1 MIRTDKLII
10 CVCPVGSWVTKEV
23 NPNVPIQPE
32 EIAEEVY
39 RCQNEGA
46 SIVHIHARD
55 KEGNATTDP
64 QVFREIDYHIR
75 ERGSDIIIQHSIST
89 GRGSRYA
96 VKGDLKGI
104 PQNLVFSAADM
115 GIEALEGNPEM
126 SSLDIGVSVMIGAT
140 ERVTLWTRNFV
151 EKAAKIMLEK
161 GIKPEPE
168 VYGIGGMVE
177 VGELIKKGLLAKPYW
192 ISFGFGMERTV
203 QNKIPFTPKN
213 LMHLVDLLPEDSLF
227 TAFGIGPDETPAGV
241 LSILLGGHVRVGF
254 EDNPYY
260 SKGVLA
266 KSNAELVA
274 RIARIGK
281 DLGREIAT
289 PEEARELL
297 GIPKL
302 QKQPR

>member
-1 MIRTDKLII
+1 
-10 CVCPVGSWVTKEV
+10 
-23 NPNVPIQPE
+23 
-32 EIAEEVY
+32 
-39 RCQNEGA
+39 
-46 SIVHIHARD
+46 
-55 KEGNATTDP
+55 
-64 QVFREIDYHIR
+64 
-75 ERGSDIIIQHSIST
+75 
-89 GRGSRYA
+89 
-96 VKGDLKGI
+96 
-104 PQNLVFSAADM
+104 
-115 GIEALEGNPEM
+115 
-126 SSLDIGVSVMIGAT
+126 MIGAT

-161 GIKPEPE
+161 GIKPELE

-177 VGELIKKGLLAKPYW
+177 ADELIKKGLLNKPYW
-192 ISFGFGMERTV
+192 ISFGFGMQRTV

-213 LMHLVDLLPEDSLF
+213 MMHLVDLLPEDSMF

-241 LSILLGGHVRVGF
+241 LSILLGGHARVGF

-260 SKGVLA
+260 NKGVLA

-281 DLGREIAT
+281 DLGRTIAT
-289 PEEARELL
+289 PDEARELL

>member
-1 MIRTDKLII
+1 MIRTDKLIV
-10 CVCPVGSWVTKEV
+10 CVCPVGSWVTKDV
-23 NPNVPIQPE
+23 NPNAPIQPQ

-55 KEGNATTDP
+55 KDGNATTDP
-64 QVFREIDYHIR
+64 QVFREIDTRIR

-89 GRGSRYA
+89 GRGSKYA
-96 VKGDLKGI
+96 MKSNLKFV
-104 PQNLVFSAADM
+104 PENLDFSAAEM
-115 GIEALEGNPEM
+115 GLDALEPNPEM
-126 SSLDIGVSVMIGAT
+126 SSLDIGVSVMIGAK

-177 VGELIKKGLLAKPYW
+177 VGELIKKGLLTKPYW
-192 ISFGFGMERTV
+192 IGFGFGMERTV

-213 LMHLVDLLPEDSLF
+213 LMHLVDLLPEDSMF
-227 TAFGIGPDETPAGV
+227 TAFGIGPDETPAAV
-241 LSILLGGHVRVGF
+241 QSMLLGGHVRVGF

-260 SKGVLA
+260 SKGVKA

-274 RIARIGK
+274 RIVRIGR
-281 DLGREIAT
+281 DLGRIIAT
-289 PEEARELL
+289 PDEARGLL
-297 GIPKL
+297 GIPK
-302 QKQPR
+302 R

>member
-1 MIRTDKLII
+1 MQTDKLII
-10 CVCPVGSWVTKEV
+10 CACPVGSWVTRKV

-64 QVFREIDYHIR
+64 QVFREIDRCIR

-96 VKGDLKGI
+96 VKIDHEGI
-104 PQNLVFSAADM
+104 PENVVFTKIDM
-115 GIEALEGNPEM
+115 GLSALEANPEM
-126 SSLDIGVSVMIGAT
+126 SSLDIGVSVSIGAI
-140 ERVTLWTRNFV
+140 EKVTLWTRNFL
-151 EKAAKIMLEK
+151 EKATKIMLEN
-161 GIKPEPE
+161 GIKPELE
-168 VYGIGGMVE
+168 TYGITGMVE
-177 VGELIKKGLLAKPYW
+177 VGELIKKGLLTKPYW
-192 ISFGFGMERTV
+192 ISFGFGMQRTI
-203 QNKIPFTPKN
+203 QYKIPFTPKN
-213 LMHLVDLLPEDSLF
+213 VMHLVDLLPEDSMF
-227 TAFGIGPDETPAGV
+227 TAFGIGPDETPAV
-241 LSILLGGHVRVGF
+241 VQSILLGGHARVGF

-266 KSNAELVA
+266 KSTAELVA
-274 RIARIGK
+274 RIARIGR
-281 DLGREIAT
+281 DLGRTIAT
-289 PEEARELL
+289 PDEARELL

-302 QKQPR
+302 RGQPH